1 MATRARPSID
11 QRLTEHYITL
21 SNALNIADIAEPL
34 SAYSYDPARLRVG
47 LALHEE
53 AQAAQAR
60 QRSEFGEQQAATAA
74 FDSAWDNAD
83 ECYMRL
89 VKLTRVALKNNPEAA
104 SILGLHGDRKRSLS
118 GWFAQAQQFYD
129 GLAAHPEITAK
140 LTAYGITADK
150 LAAARAEY
158 SALRAA
164 HNAPSH
170 ERGAAQQATAT
181 RDAAFDALDE
191 WMSDFIAIAKIAL
204 EDEPQLLEKLGILAY
219 S

>member
-1 MATRARPSID
+1 MATRARPSIE
-11 QRLTEHYITL
+11 QRLTEHYVTL
-21 SNALNIADIAEPL
+21 SNALNINDIAELL
-34 SAYSYDPARLRVG
+34 SAYSYDLARIRIG
-47 LALHEE
+47 LALHE
-53 AQAAQAR
+53 QALTAQAR
-60 QRSEFGEQQAATAA
+60 HRREFGEQQAATAA

-89 VKLTRVALKNNPEAA
+89 VKLTRVALKHRPEAA

-129 GLAAHPEITAK
+129 GLATHPEITAK

-164 HNAPSH
+164 YNAQAREHS
-170 ERGAAQQATAT
+170 AAQQATAA

-204 EDEPQLLEKLGILAY
+204 EDEPQLLEKLGILAH